1 MAERERRWGWMAVPL
16 AAVALWAVTCGKN
29 DPDGDGRSGRP
40 GASESPA
47 ASKTKKLGERDPA
60 RFAGDVRTY
69 ARKAGVSARLLM
81 TILYNEA
88 DKPHDPELER
98 AWQKFKKDAAF
109 GIANMHRAAFD
120 EAKRGRFADR
130 RWEELPDDPSLAVE
144 AAAWYLHDLA
154 RALPSARSDAYT
166 RNELLAM
173 GYNAGASNMRA
184 FARGVAPGRDA
195 RSYLERFRE
204 NGPAA
209 EKALRS

>member
-40 GASESPA
+40 GASGSPT

-60 RFAGDVRTY
+60 RFAGDVRRY
-69 ARKAGVSARLLM
+69 AKKAGVSARLLM

-98 AWQKFKKDAAF
+98 AWQKFKRDAAF

-120 EAKRGRFADR
+120 EAKRGASRTGAGR
-130 RWEELPDDPSLAVE
+130 NCPTTRPSPSRPPPGTCTTSRGRSRPHGPTRTPGTSCWPWATTRV
-144 AAAWYLHDLA
+144 
-154 RALPSARSDAYT
+154 RAT
-166 RNELLAM
+166 
-173 GYNAGASNMRA
+173 
-184 FARGVAPGRDA
+184 
-195 RSYLERFRE
+195 
-204 NGPAA
+204 
-209 EKALRS
+209 